1 MTHAMTRILI
11 VTTLCCFA
19 AASGCAAIKAT
30 QQPEKRDMKVL
41 DQGVS
46 RTRVIGEFGTPQWSD
61 HPSQPTVDVFKFR
74 QGYSKANKATRAV
87 VHVAA
92 DVATLGLW
100 EIVGIPAE
108 SIANGT
114 EVQVEFHYKADQ
126 TVDHIV
132 VLKGDEAVHPPKMF
146 ATRPKAA
153 AQPTPVAS
161 APPRAI
167 SQPNPVVST
176 SAELPR
182 R

>member
-1 MTHAMTRILI
+1 MPRSLI
-11 VTTLCCFA
+11 VVTLCCFA
-19 AASGCAAIKAT
+19 AASGCAAVKAT

-46 RTRVIGEFGTPQWSD
+46 RTRVIGEFGTPLWSD
-61 HPSQPTVDVFKFR
+61 RPSQPTVDVFKFT
-74 QGYSKANKATRAV
+74 QGYSKTNKATRAV
-87 VHVAA
+87 IHVAA
-92 DVATLGLW
+92 DVFTLGLW

-114 EVQVEFHYKADQ
+114 DVQVEVHYKADQ

-132 VLKGDEAVHPPKMF
+132 VLKGEEAVHPPKMF
-146 ATRPKAA
+146 ATRPKPA

-161 APPRAI
+161 APPAAS
-167 SQPNPVVST
+167 SQPNPVVAT
-176 SAELPR
+176 GAQLPR